1 MGIRRRRRQ
10 LTTLMNR
17 MDQRVRSVELR
28 PISLLTQAQIS
39 SLVATG
45 ATATDTSPTVVSA
58 DAPSQWTR
66 VTSAWLYPKKAT
78 GLKADYVE
86 VMFEADLGLSTGDS
100 IEVSGIHYT
109 SAGDIEV
116 SGSFKVTGTDT
127 SPWTSRPTYSH
138 DPDAGITNTY
148 TYSPGTAT
156 PTTWSSMRQLRG
168 KQAMYSYSATG
179 STVTITFA
187 TAHKFKVDDVIS
199 VDLNVEKPVLFGLDG
214 IYKVASVTS
223 TTLTYT
229 LSTAL
234 DIPINTTVVTG
245 TLYVFPM
252 AHKYVREGA
261 TWADSTNN
269 KTWYWDGLRWI
280 DYSSV
285 ADPVRDGDPPAA
297 PTGFSATS
305 EGTVVGTNSA
315 LPLSKITLNW
325 TAPTLTKAGKALDD
339 LVGYTVKW
347 RKNANESWKSKVIKE
362 QVTSYTFDS
371 DALFEQNQK
380 YYFQL
385 TAFDSGLQD
394 SDLVATDLTTS
405 VKATTLTSVA
415 PSAPIVT
422 SKLGVFTVRW
432 DGNLATTPATTPPSD
447 TAFLQ
452 IHYSTTSNFTPSD
465 STLKGTVQAIA
476 NNIINFAG
484 LTYGV
489 TYYFKFLLKDSSG
502 AVSLASLQASSQ
514 VTPLVDTDI
523 IGKVISG
530 AKIVDG
536 SITASDAIIGN
547 TITGGLIQG
556 RTIEAG
562 SIKANAIT
570 ANEINAG
577 SIAAVVVT
585 AETVTSQVMSGS
597 KYVEFN
603 AGSGTDVVRL
613 GYGTGDYANNPGIA
627 ITSGGTYTGWAGSW
641 GSGDME
647 VATSFLNCYLDFF
660 RSDNSIVMRGQTITI
675 TANPLGSGTSTGYM
689 NLESLRLTQFGAM
702 TVTSSNAS
710 AFRVQSSAGGYHMS
724 LNANVN
730 GTAEYARLFVDPKST
745 ARIALQLEG
754 SLTHYGSTNLSS
766 RRFKEDIK
774 PYGTTSSIENLLDI
788 ELVSYK
794 YLNIDGAS
802 TPEATDQVGVI
813 AEELDALGVTDLVVY
828 EEDGITPKGVDYSRF
843 GLFLIPIVRDLKNE
857 IKELKD
863 RLGA

>member
-45 ATATDTSPTVVSA
+45 ATVTDTSPTVVSA

-138 DPDAGITNTY
+138 APDAGITNTY

-187 TAHKFKVDDVIS
+187 AAHKFKVDDVIS
-199 VDLNVEKPVLFGLDG
+199 VDFNVEKPILFGLDG

-297 PTGFSATS
+297 PTGFSAIS

-315 LPLSKITLNW
+315 LPLSKITLSW

-452 IHYSTTSNFTPSD
+452 VHYSTTSNFTPSD
-465 STLKGTVQAIA
+465 STLKGTIQAIA

-577 SIAAVVVT
+577 SVAAVVVT

-613 GYGTGDYANNPGIA
+613 GYGTGDYANNPGIS

-660 RSDNSIVMRGQTITI
+660 RSDNSIIMRGQTITLSA
-675 TANPLGSGTSTGYM
+675 TPLASGTSQGYM
-689 NLESLRLTQFGAM
+689 YLDSLRLEQRGAM
-702 TVTSSNAS
+702 TIITSNSS
-710 AFRVQSSAGGYHMS
+710 GFRVQNSAGTYHMS
-724 LNANVN
+724 LNASVGGTVDYSTLFLNPKATGRVGLEVLGIIN
-730 GTAEYARLFVDPKST
+730 HYGTAN
-745 ARIALQLEG
+745 I
-754 SLTHYGSTNLSS
+754 SS

-774 PYGTTSSIENLLDI
+774 PYSTSSSLDRLLDI
-788 ELVSYK
+788 DLVKYK
-794 YLNIDGAS
+794 YLNIDGS
-802 TPEATDQVGVI
+802 SNPQGRDQIGVI

-828 EEDGITPKGVDYSRF
+828 EEDGTTPKGVDYSRF